1 MHVEPQ
7 LYRAETQ
14 FIAGS
19 TNSVTPPCH
28 DDFMVVSTLVERLE
42 AVDIGALD
50 SGEVV
55 AALRDLDR
63 LKGFVTETE
72 HALARRANAL
82 AASGSGAPADELIGR
97 RGTCSKRQAERIS
110 RRAEAMGSLP
120 AMSGQLGKGRI
131 GVEHAD
137 TLVDAVRRLDD
148 NGRTVL
154 QSLDE
159 ELATAA
165 AASTPAQFRRYVE
178 RVVDQLAADQ
188 GLERAAR
195 QRDATSLTK
204 GINSETGMYWLRAD
218 FDPESGARLFRAI
231 DAQTAAL
238 SKATDAASTSASSSD
253 RSNLAARALVGLATS
268 SNRTTRPG
276 RVELLAL
283 VDLDTLVSGLRDHSV
298 CEFDDGTD
306 IPVATMRRLACDAHI
321 LPVVLGGD
329 GVALDVG
336 RSRRLAT
343 EDQRRA
349 LRAMYRTCGI
359 GTCDVPFDRCEIHH
373 VDEWGAHEGDT
384 NLDRLIPSCSRHHH
398 LVHEGGWQLEL
409 DRDTRELTITLPDG
423 TIHERSRPCL
433 LRDGADRQSGSVDDD
448 APEGA
453 GSGRPDPSAVRSPSG
468 RSATR
473 DTRRAPPPSA

>member
-1 MHVEPQ
+1 MHVEAQ

-14 FIAGS
+14 FIAGPA
-19 TNSVTPPCH
+19 NSVTAPCQH
-28 DDFMVVSTLVERLE
+28 DSMVVSTLVERLE
-42 AVDIGALD
+42 AADIGALD

-72 HALARRANAL
+72 HALARRANTL

-97 RGTCSKRQAERIS
+97 GGTCSKRQAERIS

-120 AMSGQLGKGRI
+120 AVSGQLGKGRI
-131 GVEHAD
+131 GTEHAD
-137 TLVDAVRRLDD
+137 TLAHAVNRLDD
-148 NGRTVL
+148 DGRTVL

-159 ELATAA
+159 ELAAAA

-178 RVVDQLAADQ
+178 RVVDQLAADR

-195 QRDATSLTK
+195 QRNATALTK
-204 GINSETGMYWLRAD
+204 GINSETGMYWLRAE

-238 SKATDAASTSASSSD
+238 AKGSEPTSPTTSMSPPD
-253 RSNLAARALVGLATS
+253 RSNLAARALVDLATS
-268 SNRTTRPG
+268 PNRSTRPG

-283 VDLDTLVSGLRDHSV
+283 VDLGTLVGGLRDDSV

-329 GVALDVG
+329 GVVLDVG

-409 DRDTRELTITLPDG
+409 DPTTRQLTITLPDG
-423 TIHERSRPCL
+423 TIHERSRPHS
-433 LRDGADRQSGSVDDD
+433 AM
-448 APEGA
+448 APT
-453 GSGRPDPSAVRSPSG
+453 VR
-468 RSATR
+468 RSA
-473 DTRRAPPPSA
+473 